1 MVLTRLLKAMTGS
14 RQPETVMAM
23 FRQAGRYRDSGRFEE
38 AVALVERGLKADA
51 DNIVG
56 HLMAGSLHAVFRE
69 MDRAKAEF
77 ERVLTL
83 DPAQPR
89 ALLGLARIAM
99 EQDENDRSAELL
111 HRALGRYP
119 DFPEAA
125 ALLAVVT
132 TAAPARPSRPSSPA
146 PVVQPDRLRVPS
158 ESRETVI
165 ARSDSTLVF
174 AQPRGPR
181 SGELAT
187 RTAHLHRLA
196 AALVARAGLGALH
209 HAIIE
214 GAAETTY
221 LRTDGDAML
230 SLTFGRDIE
239 TAAALTHLER
249 VWTNCRAELSSQV
262 A

>member
-1 MVLTRLLKAMTGS
+1 MVLTRFLKAVTGA
-14 RQPETVMAM
+14 RRPETTMAM
-23 FRQAGRYRDSGRFEE
+23 FRQAGRHRDAGRFEE
-38 AVALVERGLKADA
+38 AVALVERGLKLDA

-56 HLMAGSLHAVFRE
+56 HLLAGSLHAVFRE
-69 MDRAKAEF
+69 MDQAKAEF

-83 DPAQPR
+83 DTVQPR

-99 EQDENDRSAELL
+99 EQDDNDRSADLL
-111 HRALGRYP
+111 RRALGRYP
-119 DFPEAA
+119 DFPEAS

-132 TAAPARPSRPSSPA
+132 AVAPARPSRPSSPA

-165 ARSDSTLVF
+165 ARTDATLVF

-181 SGELAT
+181 SGELAA
-187 RTAHLHRLA
+187 RTAHLQRLA
-196 AALVARAGLGALH
+196 AALVERAGLGALH

>member
-1 MVLTRLLKAMTGS
+1 MVLTRLLKAITGA

-23 FRQAGRYRDSGRFEE
+23 FRQASRYRDAGRFEE
-38 AVALVERGLKADA
+38 AAEFVARGLKLHP

-56 HLMAGSLHAVFRE
+56 HLMAGSLHAAFRE
-69 MDRAKAEF
+69 MDQAKAEF

-83 DPAQPR
+83 DPVQPR

-99 EQDENDRSAELL
+99 EQDDNDRCAELL
-111 HRALGRYP
+111 RRALGRYP

-125 ALLAVVT
+125 ALLAVGT
-132 TAAPARPSRPSSPA
+132 TAVPARPSRPSSPA
-146 PVVQPDRLRVPS
+146 PVVQSDRLRVPS
-158 ESRETVI
+158 ESRETLI

-196 AALVARAGLGALH
+196 AALVARAGLGALQ

-239 TAAALTHLER
+239 TAAALAHLER
-249 VWTNCRAELSSQV
+249 VWRNCRAELSSQV